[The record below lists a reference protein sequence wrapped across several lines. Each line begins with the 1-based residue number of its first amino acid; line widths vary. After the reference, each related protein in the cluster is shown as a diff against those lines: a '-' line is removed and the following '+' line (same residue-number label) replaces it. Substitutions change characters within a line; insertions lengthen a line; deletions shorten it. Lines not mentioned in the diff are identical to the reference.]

1 MLLLIGL
8 TQPHLLFSITSPTN
22 NSNVTDSTLIVVN
35 ASDNVGI
42 KKVEFYIDGS
52 LSRTISTVPWKY
64 NWDVRGLSP
73 NSTHTILAKAYD
85 TANNIGNS
93 GTITVTVH
101 ISPPTNGLVAY
112 YPFNGSAN
120 DESGNGYNGTVNG
133 ATLTTDRFG
142 NSNKAYAFNG
152 TSSWI
157 GGNADQYP
165 TNERTVSLWFLAN
178 DFSVGRMLFSY
189 ATGVCGTSWIQLINN
204 QDGGQNSY
212 EIQSDCRINR
222 LLSQY
227 ANPPLGRWHH
237 WCITTSA
244 MGTKMYIDGM
254 LIASNSIYVNNTNVS
269 GNYFFIGV
277 HGGTGLVP

>member
-1 MLLLIGL
+1 
-8 TQPHLLFSITSPTN
+8 
-22 NSNVTDSTLIVVN
+22 
-35 ASDNVGI
+35 
-42 KKVEFYIDGS
+42 
-52 LSRTISTVPWKY
+52 
-64 NWDVRGLSP
+64 VRGLSP

-85 TANNIGNS
+85 TANNIGTS

-142 NSNKAYAFNG
+142 NSSKAYAFNG

-157 GGNADQYP
+157 GGNANQYP

-277 HGGTGLVP
+277 HGGTGLVPETDTNATYFYGSLDDIRIYNRALSDPEINLLYHESGW